1 MNFHLMV
8 KEYQE
13 SDIMSKVEGAS
24 KHEFIQIVLEELY
37 NNLNILSDAIT
48 NDPIRSSRK
57 SKSFGRI
64 ITSLMILTDS
74 LDFKR
79 GEPIASNLF
88 NLYSYCKEQVLEDY
102 KNRTVEGINSSA
114 SVIEDILSAWKE
126 IK

>member
-74 LDFKR
+74 LDFKK

-88 NLYSYCKEQVLEDY
+88 NLYSYCKERVLEDY
-102 KNRTVEGINSSA
+102 KNRTVEGIKNSA
-114 SVIEDILSAWKE
+114 SIIEDILSAWKQ